1 LNTTTPKPG
10 SGLPP
15 KAPGPPK
22 ISEPTDITDRAIPGM
37 KAGGGLLVARKSAAD
52 SPGPYGV
59 YLKTLGKGSRS
70 AATWRLERAASL
82 LGSVGAPRWQDLTFV
97 DLVAVRDGAAEIY
110 SPRTASAIVATV
122 RRVCRTAW
130 LLGLMD
136 FEEYERIRQVGAV
149 KGSPPPV
156 GRHVP
161 PGEMRALFGAC
172 GSNNQGARDAALL
185 ALLFGAGLRRS
196 EVIALG
202 VRDVSPDGRAVTV
215 RRGKGGKGRKVA
227 IGAATGAALGDLIR
241 RLSDPGPVIR
251 RVSKQDGLERGGI
264 SGEAVRKRLIRLCHL
279 AGVDRITPHDCR
291 RTFCGALLDAG
302 ADLAVVARLMGHGS
316 IQVTAG
322 YDRRGTL
329 AEIEAANLFRL
340 PYSPPE
346 K

>member
-1 LNTTTPKPG
+1 MNTNTPKPG
-10 SGLPP
+10 SVSHP
-15 KAPGPPK
+15 KDPAPPK
-22 ISEPTDITDRAIPGM
+22 ISEPGASIGPETHGT
-37 KAGGGLLVARKSAAD
+37 KAGGGLLVARKSAED
-52 SPGPYGV
+52 NPGPYGV

-70 AATWRLERAASL
+70 AAAWRLERAASL
-82 LGSVGAPRWQDLTFV
+82 LGSVGAPRWQDLSFV

-110 SPRTASAIVATV
+110 SPRTASAIVAAV

-136 FEEYERIRQVGAV
+136 FEEYERIRQVGPV
-149 KGSPPPV
+149 KGSPAPV

-161 PGEMRALFGAC
+161 TADMRALFGAC
-172 GSNNQGARDAALL
+172 GGTNQGARDAALL

-196 EVIALG
+196 EVIALE

-215 RRGKGGKGRKVA
+215 RRGKGGKGRKIA
-227 IGAATGAALGDLIR
+227 IGAATGAALGELIR

-251 RVSKQDGLERGGI
+251 RVSKKDRLERGGI
-264 SGEAVRKRLIRLCHL
+264 SGEAVRKRLIRLCQL

-316 IQVTAG
+316 VQVTAG